1 VGTGGEHLSK
11 VHLKSREG
19 TIRAAKKDGPLEKS
33 LRSEGWT
40 DSEPPPKEKKAKT
53 YVNHNNFSGW

>member
-1 VGTGGEHLSK
+1 MSK